1 MNEKDNLKKE
11 IVFTKSGVMVPVR
24 VDNPLQGVTWESKLI
39 PYSEIKKLGTLSLK
53 VECIQPDIKDEILIA
68 LKIQG
73 EFERQIEI
81 QSNNTSSVA
90 HNNELQGESLPT
102 LLNIDL
108 TNKFPRCLFTP
119 EGQKLNVTSWASLL
133 VELTNYLESIN
144 KINDNNI
151 PILDYS
157 RRKRYLVSREN
168 RHLSGKPFIGK
179 HATKKGL
186 YVETN
191 YPSNL
196 IVKNAIYLIKYC
208 NEDPS
213 QFRVIL

>member
-1 MNEKDNLKKE
+1 MNEKENLKKE
-11 IVFTKSGVMVPVR
+11 IVFTKTGVMVPVC

-39 PYSEIKKLGTLSLK
+39 PYSEIKKLGPLTLK
-53 VECIQPDIKDEILIA
+53 VECIQPEIKDEILIA

-73 EFERQIEI
+73 EFERKIEI
-81 QSNNTSSVA
+81 QSNNAGSVA
-90 HNNELQGESLPT
+90 HNNELQGETLPT
-102 LLNIDL
+102 LLSIDL

-119 EGQKLNVTSWASLL
+119 TGQKINVSSWANLL

-144 KINDNNI
+144 KINDDNI

-168 RHLSGKPFIGK
+168 RHLSGTLFIGK

-196 IVKNAIYLIKYC
+196 TVKNAIYLIEYC
-208 NEDPS
+208 KENPS
-213 QFRVIL
+213 QFRIIL

>member
-11 IVFTKSGVMVPVR
+11 IVFTKAGVMVPVR

-39 PYSEIKKLGTLSLK
+39 PYSEIKKLGTLTLK
-53 VECIQPDIKDEILIA
+53 VECIQPDIKNEILIA

-73 EFERQIEI
+73 EFERKIEI
-81 QSNNTSSVA
+81 PNNIRSVA

-119 EGQKLNVTSWASLL
+119 DGKKLNVTSWASLL
-133 VELTNYLESIN
+133 VELTNYLEFNN

-157 RRKRYLVSREN
+157 RRKRYLVSNEN
-168 RHLSGKPFIGK
+168 RHLSGTQFIGK
-179 HATKKGL
+179 HVTKKGL

-196 IVKNAIYLIKYC
+196 TVKNAIYLIEYC
-208 NEDPS
+208 NEDPL
-213 QFRVIL
+213 QFRIIL